1 MYCKSSCFIIQS
13 ALTYRGTH
21 YIYIALYICIYHA
34 LYICIYRNAVGCVE
48 LTTCNGSFALCAL
61 SSPALSPWTEG
72 SGALN
77 QTGCSGP
84 LWWKCFT
91 WWDTHLEKKKKET
104 SREENTPSVDEF
116 QRDVQSLS
124 HLFWAITI
132 ALVTK
137 ATITS
142 DPIAPSSG
150 LSQEWPGTGGFQKV
164 AKAQSLSL
172 YLMLQ

>member
-1 MYCKSSCFIIQS
+1 MGRITFTLRCV
-13 ALTYRGTH
+13 R
-21 YIYIALYICIYHA
+21 A
-34 LYICIYRNAVGCVE
+34 LYICIYRNAVGYVE
-48 LTTCNGSFALCAL
+48 LTTCNGSFARCAL
-61 SSPALSPWTEG
+61 SPPALSPRTEG

-77 QTGCSGP
+77 QTGCSGT

-91 WWDTHLEKKKKET
+91 WWDTHLEKKKHQERKT
-104 SREENTPSVDEF
+104 LNTPSVDEF
-116 QRDVQSLS
+116 QRDVVQSLS

-150 LSQEWPGTGGFQKV
+150 LLQQWLCTGWLSRSGKGCS
-164 AKAQSLSL
+164 KSLFTFNVTL
-172 YLMLQ
+172 KELMT